1 MVSSLSEGLGHSPTA
16 HAGCTGERAPPP
28 TSPSKT
34 QPHLGAHKSCRSRVA
49 ETQEAPPG
57 QAQRP

>member
-16 HAGCTGERAPPP
+16 HASCTGERGTP

-49 ETQEAPPG
+49 KTQEAPPG